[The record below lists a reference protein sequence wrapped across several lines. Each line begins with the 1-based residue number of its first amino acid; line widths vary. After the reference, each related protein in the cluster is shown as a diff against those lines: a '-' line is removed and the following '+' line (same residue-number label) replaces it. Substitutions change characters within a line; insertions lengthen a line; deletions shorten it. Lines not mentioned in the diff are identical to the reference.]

1 MGGLASVVQLWLR
14 NQLGSNCILHYESQC
29 VNTGRRTG
37 VHKAIILTNCQRAP
51 ALSCCSLTA
60 YPSFLGIPCTSF
72 WKSLWCNPDP
82 HHTKRETAAD
92 PYLLWHSADHSAGG
106 NCFNA
111 AGSNLPSEA
120 WQSDDKGASKA
131 PGAGEGWWRTHLAG
145 FKIGSPTSAWM
156 CHGLSA
162 SKMHVSAILQSYHL
176 TSPW

>member
-29 VNTGRRTG
+29 ANTGRRTG

-111 AGSNLPSEA
+111 AGSNLPSFV
-120 WQSDDKGASKA
+120 K
-131 PGAGEGWWRTHLAG
+131 PGSQMIKVHPKLQGLVRAGGELTWL
-145 FKIGSPTSAWM
+145 GSRLGLQPVLGCAMVSLPVRCM
-156 CHGLSA
+156 CLLFCR
-162 SKMHVSAILQSYHL
+162 AII
-176 TSPW
+176 